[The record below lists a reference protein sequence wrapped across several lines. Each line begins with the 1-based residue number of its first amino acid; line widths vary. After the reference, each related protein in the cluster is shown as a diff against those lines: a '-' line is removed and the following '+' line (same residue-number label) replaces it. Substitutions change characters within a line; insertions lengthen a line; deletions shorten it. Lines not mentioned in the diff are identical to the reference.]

1 MPGST
6 PRIGRGGIEIG
17 DALDARIGARRR
29 RDVAHLGAPGAVA
42 DLDGSFA
49 RDVRQTDA
57 GRQRDLQQ
65 ELGALDEAGDE
76 TAVGDHG
83 VADDRAPF
91 LQRGGSQRAYLRFR
105 RLYRRPVG
113 DQRRLRRLHLDE
125 VADVLGVERL
135 GARECRLRGGDPRP
149 RGVELRYGG
158 DVVGVERGEGRQVE
172 DGAVGAHLV
181 LVFSARQR
189 RELQPD
195 RFLCFGIEGDDGLAA
210 LRHRDAERRLD
221 RRLALG
227 LMRRFLAAFDEAND
241 HHGCDAGQQ
250 RNDAETDKPRSQPLH
265 ATLNFW
271 PVPGSY
277 CCLATVTK

>member
-1 MPGST
+1 
-6 PRIGRGGIEIG
+6 
-17 DALDARIGARRR
+17 LDARIGARRR
-29 RDVAHLGAPGAVA
+29 RDIAHLGAPGAVA

-57 GRQRDLQQ
+57 GRERDLQQ
-65 ELGALDEAGDE
+65 ELGALDETGNEA
-76 TAVGDHG
+76 AVGDHG

-91 LQRGGSQRAYLRFR
+91 LQRGGPQRADLRFR

-113 DQRRLRRLHLDE
+113 DQRRLRRLYLHE
-125 VADVLGVERL
+125 VADVFGVEGLRAREGRL
-135 GARECRLRGGDPRP
+135 GGGDPRP
-149 RGVELRYGG
+149 RGVELRHGG

-181 LVFSARQR
+181 LVFPTRQR

-195 RFLCFGIEGDDGLAA
+195 RFLRFGIEGDDGLAA
-210 LRHRDAERRLD
+210 LRHRYAERWLD
-221 RRLALG
+221 RRLAFG
-227 LMRRFLAAFDEAND
+227 LMRRFLAPLDEAND
-241 HHGCDAGQQ
+241 RHGCDAGQQ

-277 CCLATVTK
+277 RCLVSVTK